1 MLARRCDVRAKYASR
16 LASHAALHLDL
27 FEQPGE
33 NGWVGWDSAGRND
46 WGVGSLRNTEIASL
60 FNEIADF
67 LEIKGENPFRVRA
80 YRRAAQAM
88 EGLSEDVAAVA
99 ARGGLQ
105 EIPGIGRD
113 LAGKIQEYL
122 ERGAVAYL
130 EDLRKEIP
138 PGVVEMMGIHGV
150 GPKTAKLLY
159 ERAGVTSVDRL
170 EEMVRAHALVG
181 IPGIQVK
188 TQENIL
194 KGIAVWKSGRER
206 MPLGAALPLAE
217 AIRATL
223 EALEETDQ
231 ISLAGSL
238 RRMRETVKDIDVLV
252 TSKKPARIM
261 GAFVAL
267 PNVAEVLAHGA
278 TKSSIRLREGIQ
290 ADLRVVEPECFG
302 AALQYFTGSKQHNI
316 RVRELAQRQ
325 GLKVNEYGVF
335 DEGTN
340 RRVAGATE
348 EDVYRAVGLP
358 LVAPEIREDAGE
370 IEAALEN
377 RLPELVR
384 LDDIRGDLQ
393 LHTTW
398 SDGAHTLAELA
409 AGVRAKGYQ
418 YMAVTDHSKS
428 ATVAGGMDEAQVVQM
443 IAEVRALNA
452 RLKGFRV
459 LAGCEVDIRADG
471 SLDFPDEILTQLDL
485 VQVSIHSRFKMS
497 REDMTRRIVRAVQ
510 HPLVHILGHPTGR
523 LIGERAP
530 YEVDIEAV
538 LQAAKTGD
546 VAVEINAS
554 PSRLDLNDLHA
565 RRAKDLGIPITIS
578 TDAHAIPQLDYMR
591 YGVAVARRAWLTP
604 SDVLNTLPAPAL
616 AAWLMQRRTKQR

>member
-1 MLARRCDVRAKYASR
+1 MKNA
-16 LASHAALHLDL
+16 
-27 FEQPGE
+27 
-33 NGWVGWDSAGRND
+33 
-46 WGVGSLRNTEIASL
+46 EIAAL

-88 EGLSEDVAAVA
+88 DGLSEDVAAVA

-105 EIPGIGRD
+105 EIPGIGKD

-122 ERGAVAYL
+122 ERGAVEYL

-138 PGVVEMMGIHGV
+138 PGVVEMMSVHGV

-159 ERAGVTSVDRL
+159 EKAGVTSVERL
-170 EEMVRAHALVG
+170 EELARAHALVG
-181 IPGIQVK
+181 TPGIQAK
-188 TQENIL
+188 TEENIL

-206 MPLGAALPLAE
+206 MPLGTALPVAE
-217 AIRATL
+217 AIRAIL
-223 EALEETDQ
+223 EPLEETDQ
-231 ISLAGSL
+231 ISLAGSV
-238 RRMRETVKDIDVLV
+238 RRMRETVKDIDILV
-252 TSKKPARIM
+252 TSRRPARVM
-261 GAFVAL
+261 EAFVRL
-267 PNVAEVLAHGA
+267 PNVVEVLAHGE
-278 TKSSIRLREGIQ
+278 TKSSVRLREGIQ

-335 DEGTN
+335 DEKTN

-348 EDVYRAVGLP
+348 EDVYRSVGLP
-358 LVAPEIREDAGE
+358 LVPPEIREDGGE

-398 SDGAHTLAELA
+398 SDGAHSVADLA

-428 ATVAGGMDEAQVVQM
+428 ATVAGGMKEAQVVQM

-452 RLKGFRV
+452 RLRGFRV

-471 SLDFPDEILTQLDL
+471 SLDFSDEVLAQLDL
-485 VQVSIHSRFKMS
+485 VQVSVHSRFKMS

-530 YEVDIEAV
+530 YEVDVEAV
-538 LQAAKTGD
+538 LQAAKLGG
-546 VAVEINAS
+546 VAAEINAS

-604 SDVLNTLPAPAL
+604 SDVLNTRPAPTL
-616 AAWLMQRRTKQR
+616 ASWLKQRRTKQR

>member
-1 MLARRCDVRAKYASR
+1 MKNV
-16 LASHAALHLDL
+16 
-27 FEQPGE
+27 
-33 NGWVGWDSAGRND
+33 
-46 WGVGSLRNTEIASL
+46 EIAAL

-80 YRRAAQAM
+80 YRRAAQAV

-105 EIPGIGRD
+105 EIPGIGKD

-122 ERGAVAYL
+122 ERGAVEYL
-130 EDLRKEIP
+130 DGLRTEIP
-138 PGVVEMMGIHGV
+138 PGVVEMMGVHGV

-159 ERAGVTSVDRL
+159 ERAGVTSVERL
-170 EEMVRAHALVG
+170 EELARAHALVG
-181 IPGIQVK
+181 IPGIQAK
-188 TQENIL
+188 TEENIL

-223 EALEETDQ
+223 ESLEETDQ
-231 ISLAGSL
+231 ISLAGSV

-252 TSKKPARIM
+252 TSKRPARVM
-261 GAFVAL
+261 EAFVAL
-267 PNVAEVLAHGA
+267 PNVAEVLAHGD
-278 TKSSIRLREGIQ
+278 TKSSVRLREGIQ

-335 DEGTN
+335 DEKTN
-340 RRVAGATE
+340 RRVAGVTE
-348 EDVYRAVGLP
+348 EDTYQAVGLP
-358 LVAPEIREDAGE
+358 LVPPEIREDAGE

-377 RLPELVR
+377 RLPELVQ

-398 SDGAHTLAELA
+398 SDGAHTLADLA
-409 AGVRAKGYQ
+409 AGVRAKGYR

-428 ATVAGGMDEAQVVQM
+428 ATVAGGMGEAQVVQM
-443 IAEVRALNA
+443 IAAVRALNA
-452 RLKGFRV
+452 RLRGFRV

-471 SLDFPDEILTQLDL
+471 SLDFADEILAQLDL
-485 VQVSIHSRFKMS
+485 VQVSIHSRFKMG

-538 LQAAKTGD
+538 LQAAKLGG

-565 RRAKDLGIPITIS
+565 RRAKDLGIPIAIS

-616 AAWLMQRRTKQR
+616 AFWLKQRRTKPR

>member
-1 MLARRCDVRAKYASR
+1 M
-16 LASHAALHLDL
+16 
-27 FEQPGE
+27 
-33 NGWVGWDSAGRND
+33 RNK
-46 WGVGSLRNTEIASL
+46 EIASL
-60 FNEIADF
+60 FTEIADF

-88 EGLSEDVAAVA
+88 DGLSEDVAAVA

-105 EIPGIGRD
+105 EIPGIGKD

-122 ERGAVAYL
+122 ERGAVEYL

-138 PGVVEMMGIHGV
+138 PGVVEMMSVHGV

-159 ERAGVTSVDRL
+159 EKAGVTSVERL
-170 EEMVRAHALVG
+170 EELARAHALVG
-181 IPGIQVK
+181 TPGIQAK
-188 TQENIL
+188 TEENIL

-206 MPLGAALPLAE
+206 MPLGTALPVAE

-223 EALEETDQ
+223 EPLEETDQ
-231 ISLAGSL
+231 ISLAGSV
-238 RRMRETVKDIDVLV
+238 RRMRETVKDIDILV
-252 TSKKPARIM
+252 TSGRPARVM
-261 GAFVAL
+261 EAFVRL
-267 PNVAEVLAHGA
+267 PNVVEVLAHGE
-278 TKSSIRLREGIQ
+278 TKSSVRLREGIQ

-335 DEGTN
+335 DEKTN

-348 EDVYRAVGLP
+348 EDVYRSVGLP
-358 LVAPEIREDAGE
+358 LVPPEIREDGGE

-398 SDGAHTLAELA
+398 SDGAHSVADLA

-428 ATVAGGMDEAQVVQM
+428 ATVAGGMKEAQVVQM

-452 RLKGFRV
+452 RLRGFRV

-471 SLDFPDEILTQLDL
+471 SLDFSDEILAQLDL
-485 VQVSIHSRFKMS
+485 VQVSVHSRFKMS

-530 YEVDIEAV
+530 YDVDVEAV
-538 LQAAKTGD
+538 LQAAKLGG
-546 VAVEINAS
+546 VAAEINAS

-591 YGVAVARRAWLTP
+591 YGVAVARRAWLAP
-604 SDVLNTLPAPAL
+604 ADVLNTRPAPAL
-616 AAWLMQRRTKQR
+616 ASWLKQRRTKQR

>member
-1 MLARRCDVRAKYASR
+1 M
-16 LASHAALHLDL
+16 
-27 FEQPGE
+27 
-33 NGWVGWDSAGRND
+33 RNK
-46 WGVGSLRNTEIASL
+46 EIASL
-60 FNEIADF
+60 FTEIADF

-88 EGLSEDVAAVA
+88 DGLSEDVAAVA

-105 EIPGIGRD
+105 EIPGIGKD

-122 ERGAVAYL
+122 ERGAVEYL

-138 PGVVEMMGIHGV
+138 PGVVEMMSVHGV

-159 ERAGVTSVDRL
+159 EKAGVTSVERL
-170 EEMVRAHALVG
+170 EELARAHALVG
-181 IPGIQVK
+181 TPGIQAK
-188 TQENIL
+188 TEENIL

-206 MPLGAALPLAE
+206 MPLGTALPVAE
-217 AIRATL
+217 AIRAIL
-223 EALEETDQ
+223 EPLEETDQ
-231 ISLAGSL
+231 ISLAGSV
-238 RRMRETVKDIDVLV
+238 RRMRETVKDIDILV
-252 TSKKPARIM
+252 TSGRPARVM
-261 GAFVAL
+261 EAFVRL
-267 PNVAEVLAHGA
+267 PNVVEVLAHGE
-278 TKSSIRLREGIQ
+278 TKSSVRLREGIQ
-290 ADLRVVEPECFG
+290 ADLRVVEPESFG

-335 DEGTN
+335 DEKTN

-358 LVAPEIREDAGE
+358 LVPPEIREDGGE

-398 SDGAHTLAELA
+398 SDGAHSLADLA

-428 ATVAGGMDEAQVVQM
+428 ATVAGGMNEAQVVQM

-452 RLKGFRV
+452 RLRGFRV

-471 SLDFPDEILTQLDL
+471 SLDFSDEILAQLDL

-530 YEVDIEAV
+530 YEVDVEAV
-538 LQAAKTGD
+538 LQAAKLGG
-546 VAVEINAS
+546 VAAEINAS

-591 YGVAVARRAWLTP
+591 YGVAVARRAWLAP
-604 SDVLNTLPAPAL
+604 ADVLNTRPASAL
-616 AAWLMQRRTKQR
+616 ASWLKQRRTKQR

>member
-1 MLARRCDVRAKYASR
+1 
-16 LASHAALHLDL
+16 
-27 FEQPGE
+27 
-33 NGWVGWDSAGRND
+33 
-46 WGVGSLRNTEIASL
+46 
-60 FNEIADF
+60 
-67 LEIKGENPFRVRA
+67 
-80 YRRAAQAM
+80 
-88 EGLSEDVAAVA
+88 VA

-105 EIPGIGRD
+105 EIPGIGKD

-122 ERGAVAYL
+122 ERGAVEYL

-138 PGVVEMMGIHGV
+138 PGVVEMMSVHGV

-159 ERAGVTSVDRL
+159 EKAGVTSVERL
-170 EEMVRAHALVG
+170 EELARAHALVG
-181 IPGIQVK
+181 TPGIQAK
-188 TQENIL
+188 TEENIL

-206 MPLGAALPLAE
+206 MPLGTALPVAE
-217 AIRATL
+217 AIRAIL
-223 EALEETDQ
+223 EPLEETDQ
-231 ISLAGSL
+231 ISLAGSV
-238 RRMRETVKDIDVLV
+238 RRMRETVKDIDILV
-252 TSKKPARIM
+252 TSRRPARVM
-261 GAFVAL
+261 EAFVRL
-267 PNVAEVLAHGA
+267 PNVVEVLAHGE
-278 TKSSIRLREGIQ
+278 TKSSVRLREGIQ

-335 DEGTN
+335 DEKTN

-348 EDVYRAVGLP
+348 EDVYRSVGLP
-358 LVAPEIREDAGE
+358 LVPPEIREDGGE

-398 SDGAHTLAELA
+398 SDGAHSVADLA

-428 ATVAGGMDEAQVVQM
+428 ATVAGGMKEAQVVQM

-452 RLKGFRV
+452 RLRGFRV

-471 SLDFPDEILTQLDL
+471 SLDFSDEILAQLDL

-530 YEVDIEAV
+530 YEVDVEAV
-538 LQAAKTGD
+538 LQAAKLGG
-546 VAVEINAS
+546 VAAEINAS

-591 YGVAVARRAWLTP
+591 YGVAVARRAWLAP
-604 SDVLNTLPAPAL
+604 ADVLNTRPAPAL
-616 AAWLMQRRTKQR
+616 ASWLKQRRTKQR

>member
-1 MLARRCDVRAKYASR
+1 VRNA
-16 LASHAALHLDL
+16 
-27 FEQPGE
+27 
-33 NGWVGWDSAGRND
+33 
-46 WGVGSLRNTEIASL
+46 EIAAL

-67 LEIKGENPFRVRA
+67 LEIKSENPFRVRA
-80 YRRAAQAM
+80 YRRAAQTM
-88 EGLSEDVAAVA
+88 EGLAEDVAAVA

-122 ERGAVAYL
+122 AHGAVAYL
-130 EDLRKEIP
+130 GELRTEIP

-159 ERAGVTSVDRL
+159 ERAGVDSVERL
-170 EEMVRAHALVG
+170 EELAQAHALVG
-181 IPGIQVK
+181 IPGIQAK
-188 TQENIL
+188 TEENIL

-217 AIRATL
+217 AICTAL
-223 EALEETDQ
+223 EALEGTDR
-231 ISLAGSL
+231 ISLAGSV
-238 RRMRETVKDIDVLV
+238 RRMRETVKDIDILV
-252 TSKKPARIM
+252 TSTRPARVM
-261 GAFVAL
+261 EAFVAL
-267 PNVAEVLAHGA
+267 PNVAEVIAHGE
-278 TKSSIRLREGIQ
+278 TKSSVRLREGIQ
-290 ADLRVVEPECFG
+290 ADLRVVAPECFG

-335 DEGTN
+335 DEKTN

-348 EDVYRAVGLP
+348 EEVYRAIGLAFVP
-358 LVAPEIREDAGE
+358 PEIREDGGE
-370 IEAALEN
+370 VEAAREN
-377 RLPELVR
+377 RLPALVV

-398 SDGAHTLAELA
+398 SDGAHSVADLA
-409 AGVRAKGYQ
+409 AGVRAKGYR

-428 ATVAGGMDEAQVVQM
+428 ATVAGGMDETRVVRM
-443 IAEVRALNA
+443 IAEVRAYNQ
-452 RLKGFRV
+452 RSKGFRV

-471 SLDFPDEILTQLDL
+471 SLDFPDEILAQLDL

-497 REDMTRRIVRAVQ
+497 RDDMTRRIVRAVR

-530 YEVDIEAV
+530 YEADIETV
-538 LQAAKTGD
+538 LQAAKTGG

-554 PSRLDLNDLHA
+554 PSRLDLNDVHA
-565 RRAKDLGIPITIS
+565 RRAKDLGIPIAIS
-578 TDAHAIPQLDYMR
+578 TDAHAIPQLEYMR
-591 YGVAVARRAWLTP
+591 YGVAVARRAWLTA
-604 SDVLNTLPAPAL
+604 SDVLNTRSAQAL
-616 AAWLMQRRTKQR
+616 SAWLKQRRTQRR